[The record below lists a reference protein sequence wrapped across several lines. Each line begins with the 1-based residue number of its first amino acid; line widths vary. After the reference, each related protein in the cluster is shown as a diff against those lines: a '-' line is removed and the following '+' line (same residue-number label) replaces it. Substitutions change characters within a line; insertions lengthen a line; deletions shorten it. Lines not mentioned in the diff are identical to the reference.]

1 MINKF
6 SEDDYY
12 FMQVALALGAR
23 GQGLTSPNPS
33 VGCVIVG
40 QNSHIIG
47 RGFTGSGGRPHA
59 EINALEQAKS
69 LGYDTAGAA
78 AYVTLEPCSHEGKT
92 PPCADALVN
101 AGIRRVIIASDD
113 PDKRVN
119 GKGVLMLE
127 KAGIKVEKGLCKE
140 EADFQ
145 HGAFFF
151 KCDSALPLVT
161 LKFATTLDGKIA
173 YNDDKNKWIT
183 CELSR
188 KIGHQFR
195 AKNDAIMVG
204 IGTVLKDD
212 PDLRCR
218 IKGLESRSPV
228 RIILDTHLRVP
239 LNSKLVKTAKDVPLW
254 IITVCADK
262 KKHEKFIAFGAKIII
277 VPEDKEGRVD
287 LKKAMRIINQRGINS
302 ILSEGGAA
310 VNTGLIK
317 ENLMSRIIWFKSPD
331 RGGKGALPALEGI
344 TIEEMCRKID
354 LKLIK
359 SGAAGRD
366 KWYYYSK

>member
-6 SEDDYY
+6 SELDHY
-12 FMQVALALGAR
+12 FMQQALALGAR
-23 GQGLTSPNPS
+23 GHGRTSPNPS
-33 VGCVIVG
+33 VGCVIVN
-40 QNSHIIG
+40 QDFHIIG
-47 RGFTGSGGRPHA
+47 RGFTGSGGQPHA
-59 EINALEQAKS
+59 EINALEKAKS

-78 AYVTLEPCSHEGKT
+78 VYVTLEPCSHTGKT

-101 AGIRRVIIASDD
+101 AGIKRVIIASND

-145 HGAFFF
+145 HGAFFS
-151 KCDSALPLVT
+151 KCGFGLPLIT

-173 YNDDKNKWIT
+173 HNDGKNKWIT
-183 CELSR
+183 CETSR

-204 IGTVLKDD
+204 IGTVFKDD

-228 RIILDTHLRVP
+228 RIILDSHLKMP
-239 LNSKLVKTAKDVPLW
+239 LDSKLIKTAKDVPLW

-262 KKHEKFIAFGAKIII
+262 KKHENFIAFGAKIII
-277 VPEDKEGRVD
+277 VPKDKEGRVD
-287 LKKAMRIINQRGINS
+287 LKKAMKIINKRGINS
-302 ILSEGGAA
+302 ILSEGGSK
-310 VNTGLIK
+310 VNTSLIK

-331 RGGKGALPALEGI
+331 RGGEGALPALEGT

-359 SGAAGRD
+359 SGAAQRD